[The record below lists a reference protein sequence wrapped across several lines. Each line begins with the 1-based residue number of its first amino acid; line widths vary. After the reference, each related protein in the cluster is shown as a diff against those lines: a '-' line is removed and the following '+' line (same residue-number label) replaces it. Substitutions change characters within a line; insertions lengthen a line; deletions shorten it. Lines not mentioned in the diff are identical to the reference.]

1 MDISKALV
9 AKSDQ
14 LNASDLTGAPIVA
27 TIGAVRRGDAVK
39 PVIVDL
45 TGMDGRPWKPS
56 KGMLR
61 VIANG
66 WGVESDAWVGRSV
79 KLVNNPEV
87 IYAGEAVGG
96 VEIVAMSHINKAFT
110 IPVRISQKKVK
121 QHHVEVLAEPQTE
134 PWIAQWQ
141 AITNALKAAGYEGDG
156 PLLLAHAG
164 QVIGTTWA
172 HPNKISAEDAQK
184 ILGAVRE
191 DGHATDQA
199 DAPPAA

>member
-14 LNASDLTGAPIVA
+14 LNASDLTGSPIVA
-27 TIGAVRRGDAVK
+27 TIKGTRKGDSTK

-45 TGMDGRPWKPS
+45 VGMDGRPWKPS

-61 VIANG
+61 VVAHA
-66 WGVESDAWVGRSV
+66 WGTESDVWVGRSV

-87 IYAGEAVGG
+87 IYGGEPVGG
-96 VEIVAMSHINKAFT
+96 VEVVAMSHLDAPFT

-121 QHHVEVLAEPQTE
+121 QHHVEVLAEPATE
-134 PWIAQWQ
+134 PWRAQWQ
-141 AITNALKAAGYEGDG
+141 AITNALSAAGYEGDG
-156 PLLLAHAG
+156 PQMLATAG
-164 QVIGTTWA
+164 QVIGTEWP

-184 ILGAVRE
+184 ILAAVRE
-191 DGHATDQA
+191 DNHQENQ
-199 DAPPAA
+199 

>member
-27 TIGAVRRGDAVK
+27 TIAAVRRGDATK
-39 PVIVDL
+39 PVIIDL
-45 TGMDGRPWKPS
+45 EGMDGRPWKPS

-61 VIANG
+61 VIAHG

-87 IYAGEAVGG
+87 IYAGEKVGG
-96 VEIVAMSHINKAFT
+96 VEVIAMSNIDKDFT

-121 QHHVEVLAEPQTE
+121 QHTVTVLAEPATE
-134 PWIAQWQ
+134 PWRAQWQ
-141 AITNALKAAGYEGDG
+141 AITNALNAAGYEGDG
-156 PLLLAHAG
+156 KALLATAG
-164 QVIGTTWA
+164 QVIGTTWE
-172 HPNKISAEDAQK
+172 HPNKISPEDAQK
-184 ILGAVRE
+184 ILAAVRE
-191 DGHATDQA
+191 DDHENTAKT
-199 DAPPAA
+199 PE

>member
-9 AKSDQ
+9 AKSDM

-27 TIGAVRRGDAVK
+27 TIEAVRRGDSVK

-45 TGMDGRPWKPS
+45 VGMDGRPWKPS

-61 VIANG
+61 VIAHA
-66 WGVESDAWVGRSV
+66 WGTESDAWVGRLV

-96 VEIVAMSHINKAFT
+96 VEVVAMSHIPKAFT

-121 QHHVEVLAEPQTE
+121 QHHVDVLAEPATE

-141 AITNALKAAGYEGDG
+141 AIKNALTAAGYEGDG
-156 PLLLAHAG
+156 PQMLTFAG
-164 QVIGTTWA
+164 QVIGATWD

-184 ILGAVRE
+184 ILAAVRE
-191 DGHATDQA
+191 DNNQEQNA
-199 DAPPAA
+199 

>member
-1 MDISKALV
+1 MDISQALI

-14 LNASDLTGAPIVA
+14 LNASDLSGAPIVA
-27 TIGAVRRGDAVK
+27 TIKGVRPGDRNK

-45 TGMDGRPWKPS
+45 VGMDGRPWKPS

-61 VIANG
+61 VVAHA
-66 WGVESDAWVGRSV
+66 WGTESDVWVGRLV

-96 VEIVAMSHINKAFT
+96 VEVIAMSHVDAPFT

-121 QHHVEVLAEPQTE
+121 QHHVDVLAEPATE
-134 PWIAQWQ
+134 PWVAQWQ
-141 AITNALKAAGYEGDG
+141 AISNALGEAGYEGDG
-156 PLLLAHAG
+156 PALLATAG
-164 QVIGTTWA
+164 QVIGSGWD

-184 ILGAVRE
+184 ILAAVRE
-191 DGHATDQA
+191 DNHEESK
-199 DAPPAA
+199 

>member
-1 MDISKALV
+1 MDISNALI

-14 LNASDLTGAPIVA
+14 LNASDLSGAPIVA
-27 TIGAVRRGDAVK
+27 TIQNVRPGDRTK

-45 TGMDGRPWKPS
+45 VGMDGRPWKPS

-61 VIANG
+61 VVAHA
-66 WGVESDAWVGRSV
+66 WGTESDAWIGRLV

-96 VEIVAMSHINKAFT
+96 VEVVAMSHIESAFT

-121 QHHVEVLAEPQTE
+121 QHHVDVLAEPATE
-134 PWIAQWQ
+134 PWLAQWQ
-141 AITNALKAAGYEGDG
+141 AITNALREAGYEGDG
-156 PLLLAHAG
+156 PTMLATAG
-164 QVIGTTWA
+164 QVIGSGWD

-184 ILGAVRE
+184 ILAAVRE
-191 DGHATDQA
+191 DNHEEDK
-199 DAPPAA
+199 

>member
-27 TIGAVRRGDAVK
+27 TIEAVRRGDAVK

-45 TGMDGRPWKPS
+45 VGMDGRPWKPS

-61 VIANG
+61 VIAHA
-66 WGVESDAWVGRSV
+66 WGTESDAWVGRLV

-87 IYAGEAVGG
+87 VYAGEAVGG
-96 VEIVAMSHINKAFT
+96 VEVVAMSHIPNAFT

-121 QHHVEVLAEPQTE
+121 QHHVDVLAEPATE
-134 PWIAQWQ
+134 PWVAQWQ
-141 AITNALKAAGYEGDG
+141 AIKNALTAAGYEGDG
-156 PLLLAHAG
+156 PQMLATAG
-164 QVIGTTWA
+164 QVIGAAWE

-184 ILGAVRE
+184 ILAAVRE
-191 DGHATDQA
+191 DDHHQEQNA
-199 DAPPAA
+199 

>member
-27 TIGAVRRGDAVK
+27 TIADVRRGDATK

-45 TGMDGRPWKPS
+45 VGMDGRPWKPS

-61 VIANG
+61 VIAHA

-96 VEIVAMSHINKAFT
+96 VEVVAMSHISADFT

-121 QHHVEVLAEPQTE
+121 QHTVSVLAEPQTE
-134 PWIAQWQ
+134 PWRAQWQ
-141 AITNALKAAGYEGDG
+141 AITNALTAAGYEGDG
-156 PLLLAHAG
+156 PQMLATAG
-164 QVIGTTWA
+164 QVIGGAWE

-184 ILGAVRE
+184 ILAAVRE
-191 DGHATDQA
+191 DNHQEQT
-199 DAPPAA
+199 P

>member
-27 TIGAVRRGDAVK
+27 TIAAVRRGDAVK

-45 TGMDGRPWKPS
+45 VGMDGRPWKPS
-56 KGMLR
+56 KGQLR
-61 VIANG
+61 VIAHA
-66 WGVESDAWVGRSV
+66 WGTESDAWVGRLV

-87 IYAGEAVGG
+87 VYAGEAVGG
-96 VEIVAMSHINKAFT
+96 VEVVAMSHIDKAFT

-121 QHHVEVLAEPQTE
+121 QHTVAVLAEPVTE

-141 AITNALKAAGYEGDG
+141 AITNALTAAGYEGDG
-156 PLLLAHAG
+156 PVMLATAG
-164 QVIGTTWA
+164 QVIGATWA
-172 HPNKISAEDAQK
+172 HPNKISPEDAQK
-184 ILGAVRE
+184 ILAAVRE
-191 DGHATDQA
+191 DNH
-199 DAPPAA
+199 PEPAA

>member
-27 TIGAVRRGDAVK
+27 TIEAVRRGDAVK

-45 TGMDGRPWKPS
+45 EGMGGRPWKPS

-61 VIANG
+61 VIAHA
-66 WGVESDAWVGRSV
+66 WGTESDAWVGRLV

-87 IYAGEAVGG
+87 VYAGEQVGG
-96 VEIVAMSHINKAFT
+96 VEVVAMSHIPKAFT

-121 QHHVEVLAEPQTE
+121 QHHVDVLAEPATE
-134 PWIAQWQ
+134 PWVAQWQ
-141 AITNALKAAGYEGDG
+141 AIKNALTAAGYEGDG
-156 PLLLAHAG
+156 PQMLATAG
-164 QVIGTTWA
+164 QVIGAAWE

-184 ILGAVRE
+184 ILAAVRE
-191 DGHATDQA
+191 DDHQEPTA
-199 DAPPAA
+199 

>member
-27 TIGAVRRGDAVK
+27 TIEAVRRGDAVK

-45 TGMDGRPWKPS
+45 VGMDGRPWKPS

-61 VIANG
+61 VIAHA
-66 WGVESDAWVGRSV
+66 WGTESDAWVGRLV

-96 VEIVAMSHINKAFT
+96 VEVVAMSHIPKAFT

-121 QHHVEVLAEPQTE
+121 QHHVDVLAEPATE

-141 AITNALKAAGYEGDG
+141 AIKNALTAAGYEGDG
-156 PLLLAHAG
+156 PQMLATAG
-164 QVIGTTWA
+164 QVIGGAWE

-184 ILGAVRE
+184 ILAAVRE
-191 DGHATDQA
+191 DDHQEPTA
-199 DAPPAA
+199 

>member
-27 TIGAVRRGDAVK
+27 TIADVRQGDAAK
-39 PVIVDL
+39 PVIIDL
-45 TGMDGRPWKPS
+45 VGMDGRPWKPS

-61 VIANG
+61 VIAHG

-87 IYAGEAVGG
+87 IYAGEKVGG
-96 VEIVAMSHINKAFT
+96 VEVIAMSHIAVDFT

-121 QHHVEVLAEPQTE
+121 QHTVSVLAEPSTE
-134 PWIAQWQ
+134 PWRAQWQ
-141 AITNALKAAGYEGDG
+141 AITNALTAAGYAGDG
-156 PLLLAHAG
+156 PQMLATAG
-164 QVIGTTWA
+164 QVIGASWDL
-172 HPNKISAEDAQK
+172 PNKIRAEDAQR
-184 ILGAVRE
+184 IRAAVRE
-191 DGHATDQA
+191 DNHQE
-199 DAPPAA
+199 PEQ